1 MVMPIDELFALGMY
15 SLGAREKRIKLD
27 AKAQAEKAAAMQER
41 QDKFTLKRIE
51 GEESRKTER
60 YKAELGYLT
69 DKRKQNR
76 VQILVDPENGGP
88 HQPMWW
94 DMEAGMMPPGTVAH
108 MPYGTNTYVYDK
120 EVRFNQG
127 QGSGRDTK
135 NIFSVEVGN
144 SSYMGTMA
152 DLTSQLGVGFETK
165 YPMSS
170 MGLMIPPAKYGEKP
184 TIQMHNDA
192 TLKMLNGVTVQQ
204 TFKIDGNPT
213 GFGENE
219 SRMMAAEKGGVL
231 TVENRS
237 LSRTGKLLSAPTES
251 VVSGTTNTAIRT
263 MQVVKNVHLPNA
275 EGGTTFVQGPMSE
288 QAFRNLLDDNGIT
301 DARKVRYTTQPIDYD
316 NRFGVKDESG
326 YPSVVLKQ
334 GGLTTHT
341 PPNVEVKTTMY
352 QGVLPPGLTFPDGDN
367 YFKDMTLEE
376 LAAALEPFG
385 LTPADIDKNKYTA
398 VEVNGRIQDRTN
410 TTFMA
415 ASVSEIKRHGVR
427 IPVIGENGETTFEVM
442 VAASED
448 DAKAF
453 AEKTPG
459 AEYIGE
465 MDLSV
470 TQSQQT
476 SLTDTNNV
484 VPLGGD
490 VKIKTITSPEDDKVD
505 PVDDMLLTGPDIPDE
520 GVLMSKATPA
530 QRNAATGMEP
540 VKVNPEDKTIVG
552 RGEVKNTARATMLAN
567 RVNPDLILPG
577 TLINMSGR
585 RTDSPDE
592 RISHLLTLLT
602 PDALL
607 IMQKDGNSEFAK
619 SYVEGVGFQLYADI
633 TALGETI
640 VLPSGEVK
648 PGRFETKTPLG
659 TVKRYFPKF
668 LQVPGME
675 AYLKSLSIRDVTT
688 LSADVLTSELNPAD
702 IVITTTGSEEADREG
717 DIVSHEGALIT
728 LNFELPTQNK
738 ELFTMKPGQEGPI
751 YKAMVQAESG
761 GAAVTFDHRNRAA
774 TNLAAMTQ
782 FKRNQLGEPM
792 RDPNNTDRL
801 IALPSSY
808 QGPMNALAKLHNTP
822 GPIQGVNYLTMFRSH
837 VNGLDSETMADADV
851 KYLANT
857 IVPNVPSL
865 TDGVNMV
872 QAFMF
877 SAPATGEDGLMQAYF
892 SPAVLE
898 AAKRNGMMG
907 FGNQKTELRKQERI
921 GSLEQSLDLIDTSN
935 VLIGSYI
942 DTRDITG
949 QSLLPS
955 SAFVQVDLGLQG
967 LAYAVG
973 EVAERVGGGVANLVI
988 NAMNSRNGDA
998 LVAAYN
1004 DSIESLKDKL
1014 TVVTDANGNTVRVK
1028 RIEYNANGRAEI
1040 NEILGEI
1047 NADIKA
1053 AKNDNE
1059 RAMAIRQLNIVTMAY
1074 QLSSILQGGT
1084 GGRTISDQ
1092 DVALILRALRQG
1104 FLSTPEAQVNVIK
1117 EVRRMAREAVTRN
1130 EYMLSDDP
1138 RKVASY
1144 MYFRGLSAVSDV
1156 GVYHREF
1163 TPEYVANRITNASTV
1178 NIEAAINEADLI
1190 KAMNRDIR
1198 RHNRDNKGKA
1208 GFTPEPEVTADTYL
1222 ESDFY
1227 QSTLQKLAGS

>member
-27 AKAQAEKAAAMQER
+27 AKADAERAAAEQER

-69 DKRKQNR
+69 EKRKQNR
-76 VQILVDPENGGP
+76 VQILVDPGNGGP
-88 HQPMWW
+88 MQPMWW
-94 DMEAGMMPPGTVAH
+94 DMEAGMMPPGTIAH

-120 EVRFNQG
+120 EILFNQG

-135 NIFSVEVGN
+135 NIYGVQVGDN
-144 SSYMGTMA
+144 TITGTMA
-152 DLTSQLGVGFETK
+152 DLNSQLGAGFEFK
-165 YPMSS
+165 YPMTSL
-170 MGLMIPPAKYGEKP
+170 GLLIPPAKFGEKP

-192 TLKMLNGVTVQQ
+192 TLKMMNGVTVQQ
-204 TFKIDGNPT
+204 TFKIDGEPT
-213 GFGENE
+213 GVGEHE
-219 SRMMAAEKGGVL
+219 SRMMAAEQGGVL

-237 LSRTGKLLSAPTES
+237 MSRTGKLLSAPTES

-263 MQVVKNVHLPNA
+263 MQVVKNVHLPTA
-275 EGGTTFVQGPMSE
+275 EGGSTFIQGPLSE

-301 DARKVRYTTQPIDYD
+301 DARKVRYTTQPVDYD
-316 NRFGVKDESG
+316 TRFGVDDNG
-326 YPSVVLKQ
+326 YPSLVLKE
-334 GGLTTHT
+334 GGLTAHT
-341 PPNVEVKTTMY
+341 PPNVEVRTTMY
-352 QGVLPPGLTFPDGDN
+352 QGMLPPGVTFPDGDN
-367 YFKDMTLEE
+367 YYKDLTLEE
-376 LAAALEPFG
+376 LTAALEPFG
-385 LTPADIDKNKYTA
+385 LTPSDVDKNKYTA
-398 VEVNGRIQDRTN
+398 VEVNGKIQDRTN

-427 IPVIGENGETTFEVM
+427 VKVIDKDGKETFEVM
-442 VAASED
+442 VAPSEA
-448 DAKAF
+448 DARAF

-470 TQSQQT
+470 TKSQQT

-484 VPLGGD
+484 VPLGDD
-490 VKIKTITSPEDDKVD
+490 VKIKTVTSPEDDKVD
-505 PVDDMLLTGPDIPDE
+505 PVDDMLLTGGPSIPDE

-530 QRNAATGMEP
+530 QRSSATGMEA
-540 VKVNPEDKTIVG
+540 VKVNPEDGTIVG
-552 RGEVKNTARATMLAN
+552 RGEIKDTARATMLAG

-592 RISHLLTLLT
+592 RISHLLGLLSPT
-602 PDALL
+602 ALS
-607 IMQKDGNSEFAK
+607 IMGQQSNAAFAK
-619 SYVEGVGFQLYADI
+619 RYVESVGFQLTMDI
-633 TALGETI
+633 AELGKST

-648 PGRFETKTPLG
+648 PGRFETKTALG

-668 LQVPGME
+668 LEVPGME
-675 AYLKSLSIRDVTT
+675 AYLKSQSIRDVTT
-688 LSADVLTSELNPAD
+688 LSADVLDNDLSPAD
-702 IVITTTGSEEADREG
+702 VVITTTGSEEADQEG
-717 DIVSHEGALIT
+717 DIASHEGALVT

-774 TNLAAMTQ
+774 RNLAAMTQ
-782 FKRNQLGEPM
+782 FKRNQFGEPL
-792 RDPNNTDRL
+792 RDPANADKL
-801 IALPSSY
+801 VVLPSQH
-808 QGPMNALAKLHNTP
+808 QGPLNALAKLHNTP
-822 GPIQGVNYLTMFRSH
+822 GPIEGVNYLTMFRSH

-851 KYLANT
+851 KYLAST
-857 IVPNVPSL
+857 IVPQVSSL
-865 TDGVNMV
+865 TDGVNMI

-877 SAPATGEDGLMQAYF
+877 SAPATDEDGLMQAYF
-892 SPAVLE
+892 SPAVLD

-935 VLIGSYI
+935 ILIGSYI
-942 DTRDITG
+942 DVTDTTG
-949 QSLLPS
+949 QKLLPS

-967 LAYAVG
+967 LAYAIG
-973 EVAERVGGGVANLVI
+973 AVAERAGGGVANLVT

-998 LVAAYN
+998 LVAAYT

-1014 TVVTDANGNTVRVK
+1014 TVVTDADGNTVRVK
-1028 RIEYNANGRAEI
+1028 RIEYNADGRAEI

-1104 FLSTPEAQVNVIK
+1104 FLSTPQAQVNVIK

-1130 EYMLSDDP
+1130 EFMLSDDP

-1163 TPEYVANRITNASTV
+1163 TPEYVANRITNSSTV
-1178 NIEAAINEADLI
+1178 NIETAINQADLI

-1198 RHNRDNKGKA
+1198 RHNRNNKGKA
-1208 GFTPEPEVTADTYL
+1208 GFTPVQEVTADTYL
-1222 ESDFY
+1222 ESEFY

>member
-27 AKAQAEKAAAMQER
+27 AKADAERAAAEQER
-41 QDKFTLKRIE
+41 RDKFTLKRIE
-51 GEESRKTER
+51 GEESRKTEL
-60 YKAELGYLT
+60 YKSELEYLT
-69 DKRKQNR
+69 EKRKQNR
-76 VQILVDPENGGP
+76 VQILVDPGNGGP
-88 HQPMWW
+88 MQPMWW
-94 DMEAGMMPPGTVAH
+94 DMEAGLMPPGTIAH

-120 EVRFNQG
+120 EILFNQD

-135 NIFSVEVGN
+135 NIFGVQVGD
-144 SSYMGTMA
+144 STYTGTVG
-152 DLTSQLGVGFETK
+152 DLTSQLGAGFEFK
-165 YPMSS
+165 YPMTSL
-170 MGLMIPPAKYGEKP
+170 GLLIPPAKFGEKP

-192 TLKMLNGVTVQQ
+192 TLKMMNGVTVQQ
-204 TFKIDGNPT
+204 TFKIDGEPT
-213 GFGENE
+213 GVGEHE
-219 SRMMAAEKGGVL
+219 SRMMAAEQGGVL

-237 LSRTGKLLSAPTES
+237 MSRTGKLLAAPTES

-263 MQVVKNVHLPNA
+263 MQVVKNVHLPTA
-275 EGGTTFVQGPMSE
+275 EGGSTFIQGPMSE
-288 QAFRNLLDDNGIT
+288 QTFRNLLDDNGIT
-301 DARKVRYTTQPIDYD
+301 DARKVRYTTQPVDYD
-316 NRFGVKDESG
+316 TRFGVNDNG
-326 YPSVVLKQ
+326 YPSVVLKE
-334 GGLTTHT
+334 GGLNTHT

-352 QGVLPPGLTFPDGDN
+352 QGVLPPGLKFPDGDN
-367 YFKDMTLEE
+367 YYKDLTLEE
-376 LAAALEPFG
+376 LTAALEPFG
-385 LTPADIDKNKYTA
+385 LTPSDVDKNKYTA
-398 VEVNGRIQDRTN
+398 VEVNGKIQDRTN

-427 IPVIGENGETTFEVM
+427 VKVIGKDGKETFEVM

-448 DAKAF
+448 DAIAF
-453 AEKTPG
+453 ANKTPG

-470 TQSQQT
+470 TKSQQT

-490 VKIKTITSPEDDKVD
+490 VKIKTITSPDEEKVD
-505 PVDDMLLTGPDIPDE
+505 PVDDMLLTGPGIPDE
-520 GVLMSKATPA
+520 GVLMSEATSE
-530 QRNAATGMEP
+530 QRNAATSMEP
-540 VKVNPEDKTIVG
+540 VKVNPGDKTIVG
-552 RGEVKNTARATMLAN
+552 RGEIKNTARTTMLAG

-602 PDALL
+602 PDALK
-607 IMQKDGNSEFAK
+607 IMKQDGNSEFAK

-633 TALGETI
+633 TELGKST

-648 PGRFETKTPLG
+648 PGRFETKTALG

-688 LSADVLTSELNPAD
+688 LSADVLNNDLSPAD
-702 IVITTTGSEEADREG
+702 VVITTTGSEEADQEG
-717 DIVSHEGALIT
+717 DIASHEGALVT
-728 LNFELPTQNK
+728 LNFELPAQNK

-774 TNLAAMTQ
+774 RNLAAMTQ

-792 RDPNNTDRL
+792 RDPANADKL
-801 IALPSSY
+801 VVLPSQH
-808 QGPMNALAKLHNTP
+808 QGPLNALAKLHNTS

-857 IVPNVPSL
+857 IVPSVTSL

-877 SAPATGEDGLMQAYF
+877 SAPAVGEDGLMQAYF
-892 SPAVLE
+892 SPAVLD

-942 DTRDITG
+942 DVTDRTG
-949 QSLLPS
+949 QRLLPS

-967 LAYAVG
+967 LAYVVG
-973 EVAERVGGGVANLVI
+973 EVAERVGGGVSNLVT

-998 LVAAYN
+998 LIAAYN

-1014 TVVTDANGNTVRVK
+1014 TVVTDGDGNTIRVK
-1028 RIEYNANGRAEI
+1028 RIAYNADGREEI
-1040 NEILGEI
+1040 NQILGEI

-1104 FLSTPEAQVNVIK
+1104 FLSTPQAQVNVIK

-1130 EYMLSDDP
+1130 EFMLSDDP

-1163 TPEYVANRITNASTV
+1163 TPEYVAQRITNASTV
-1178 NIEAAINEADLI
+1178 NIETAIDQADLI

-1198 RHNRDNKGKA
+1198 SHNRSNKGKA
-1208 GFTPEPEVTADTYL
+1208 GFTPVQEVTADTYL
-1222 ESDFY
+1222 ESEFY